1 MSTLYLYPLNDFS
14 VKIPLKD
21 VDASGNI
28 VPLTTGTVTAF
39 FATSNSPTATT
50 ADGTLTT
57 TATHIGGGKWL
68 VQFDAAVLT
77 AALLATL
84 FASTLPYLIVQKPSG
99 VRVYFDVIYAASRQ
113 GTVA

>member
-1 MSTLYLYPLNDFS
+1 MSTLYLFPLNDFS

-21 VDASGNI
+21 VDGTGKTI
-28 VPLTTGTVTAF
+28 PLITGTVTAF

-50 ADGTLTT
+50 ADASLTT
-57 TATHIGGGKWL
+57 TATHVGGGTWL
-68 VQFDAAVLT
+68 VQFDAAVLDPT
-77 AALLATL
+77 LLATL
-84 FASTLPYLIVQKPSG
+84 FGATLPFLIVQKPSG